1 MTGTTDHSW
10 PEANKRYLMA
20 ALALVRHALVRHAA
34 GGEDSAEDE
43 LPLLRRAL
51 QEAADALPS
60 PSALE
65 VLCARFGLSPYER
78 DLLLLCAGM
87 ELDSSFAPLCAAAQ
101 GEPSRNYPT
110 FSLAMAAL
118 AGPDWNALTP
128 AAPLRYWRL
137 IEAGSGASLTAGALR
152 IDERVLHYLA
162 GVHCLDERLAGI
174 VEPVEESSQ
183 LVPSHGALAM
193 RIVGVW
199 VRSAEEGIWPAVQ
212 ICGSGAAEKRAI
224 ALEVASELG
233 MSLYAISAQ
242 AIPAAAPELDAL
254 IRLWERESLLHG
266 NLLLLECDEPGM
278 QEGSGNVPVA
288 RLAGK
293 VRSMVMISSREQI
306 RLSRRSSF
314 AFDVRRPVAEEQ
326 RQVWHAALGAD
337 AAAMNGDIGRL
348 VSQFNLSA
356 PAIRAACAAGSGSQ
370 ELLWDACRDQARP
383 ALESL
388 AQRIE
393 PAAGWD
399 DLVLPEPQM
408 QVLRRIAVHLRGR
421 GTVYG
426 EWGFAGRSAR
436 GLGISAL
443 FAGASGTGKTMAA
456 EVLAGELRLD
466 LFRIDLSSVVSK
478 YIGETEKNLRLLFDA
493 AEDGGAI
500 LFFDEADALFGR
512 RSEVK
517 DSHDRY
523 ANIEVSYLLQRME
536 SYRGL
541 AILTTNMKGAL
552 DNAFLRRIRFIV
564 EFPFPD
570 TRHRMEIWRRAFPAA
585 TPTEGLDV
593 ARLARLNVSGGN
605 ISNIALGAAFLAAEA
620 GEPVRMRHLLAAAR
634 DECGKLEKPLTEA
647 EIGGWV

>member
-1 MTGTTDHSW
+1 MTGIADHSW

-34 GGEDSAEDE
+34 GGEDGAGDE
-43 LPLLRRAL
+43 RSLLERAL
-51 QEAADALPS
+51 QQAADALPS

-87 ELDSSFAPLCAAAQ
+87 ELDSSFPPLCAAAQ
-101 GEPSRNYPT
+101 GEPSRNHPT

-137 IEAGSGASLTAGALR
+137 IEAGSGTSLTGGALR

-162 GVHCLDERLAGI
+162 GVHSLDERLAGI
-174 VEPVEESSQ
+174 VEPVDDASA
-183 LVPSHGALAM
+183 LVPSHRALAM
-193 RIVGVW
+193 RIVEMW
-199 VRSAEEGIWPAVQ
+199 VRSAQEGIWPAVQ
-212 ICGSGAAEKRAI
+212 LCGSGAAEKRAI

-233 MSLYAISAQ
+233 LSLYAISGQ
-242 AIPAAAPELDAL
+242 AIPAAAAELDAL
-254 IRLWERESLLHG
+254 VRLWERESLLHG
-266 NLLLLECDEPGM
+266 SLLLLECDEPET
-278 QEGSGNVPVA
+278 QEGAGNAAVA

-293 VRSMVMISSREQI
+293 ARSMVMISSRERL

-314 AFDVRRPVAEEQ
+314 AFDVRRPVPEEQ
-326 RQVWHAALGAD
+326 RQVWHAALGDHAS
-337 AAAMNGDIGRL
+337 AMNGDIGRL

-356 PAIRAACAAGSGSQ
+356 PAIRSACAAGEGSQ
-370 ELLWDACRDQARP
+370 ESLWDACRDQARP

-456 EVLAGELRLD
+456 EVLARELRLD

-552 DNAFLRRIRFIV
+552 DTAFLRRIRFIV

-570 TRHRMEIWRRAFPAA
+570 TRHRMEIWRRAFPAT

-620 GEPVRMRHLLAAAR
+620 GEPVRMRHLLDAAR